1 MIDLIALVVTLIIM
15 SLFGLGL
22 LMMVIIMSQERP
34 TYEQIYND
42 EEEIKF
48 IKEYQEKKKI
58 KQEARRRFVN
68 NLISK
73 IKKIIT
79 GR

>member
-22 LMMVIIMSQERP
+22 LMMLIIMSQERP
-34 TYEQIYND
+34 KYEQIYND
-42 EEEIKF
+42 EDEIKF
-48 IKEYQEKKKI
+48 IKEYQEKKKM
-58 KQEARRRFVN
+58 KQEARRRFLN
-68 NLISK
+68 NLMSK